1 MSNVETWVSAAL
13 TSQDTCLDGFA
24 GLQGKEAVVSPPSS
38 SPPLPRSPTPFSVRS
53 TLLHRLVPRRPPPPR
68 PRGPLRRLALPPP
81 RLPLRLRDFGRSLA
95 GSDRTGPCSARF
107 PVASVADLRAGLGRR
122 GSGLVARGWR
132 RSCVRPLGVMLRD
145 KVKGVAVRKTIET
158 PEEVKRLPLTGRVRV
173 REKQSVTHKQT
184 LGLFPRLTQAASL
197 SEDLTG
203 LPRSLRRP
211 PGSTAATP
219 SLASSSSLLSCVSVS
234 GPPRTRYSVIAT
246 TEMIIPT
253 VRRPRILDFLKPYVL
268 KMHITDK
275 YVSAQVVHTPT
286 AEVAVSASSHERL
299 LRPSIG
305 STRDVAAAAKIGKL
319 LGERLLLRGIPAVC
333 VFLKKEQKYHG
344 KVKAV
349 IDSVRDA
356 GRRRGMG
363 LLDQLWDD
371 TIAGPRPETGLGRLR
386 KQSSSGLC
394 SNSSKGVLRSDDAAS
409 DPTVSMA
416 AMWWWSRGSGEGRS
430 NRPIG
435 GHRRRG
441 GREADTEHH
450 DQASGWVLI
459 TCECHASGVACR
471 IHAANLALFR

>member
-1 MSNVETWVSAAL
+1 
-13 TSQDTCLDGFA
+13 
-24 GLQGKEAVVSPPSS
+24 
-38 SPPLPRSPTPFSVRS
+38 
-53 TLLHRLVPRRPPPPR
+53 
-68 PRGPLRRLALPPP
+68 
-81 RLPLRLRDFGRSLA
+81 
-95 GSDRTGPCSARF
+95 
-107 PVASVADLRAGLGRR
+107 
-122 GSGLVARGWR
+122 
-132 RSCVRPLGVMLRD
+132 
-145 KVKGVAVRKTIET
+145 
-158 PEEVKRLPLTGRVRV
+158 LTGRVRV

-275 YVSAQVVHTPT
+275 YVSAHVIHTPT

-394 SNSSKGVLRSDDAAS
+394 SNSSKGVLRSNDAAS

-441 GREADTEHH
+441 GREGDTEHH
-450 DQASGWVLI
+450 DQASGRVLI